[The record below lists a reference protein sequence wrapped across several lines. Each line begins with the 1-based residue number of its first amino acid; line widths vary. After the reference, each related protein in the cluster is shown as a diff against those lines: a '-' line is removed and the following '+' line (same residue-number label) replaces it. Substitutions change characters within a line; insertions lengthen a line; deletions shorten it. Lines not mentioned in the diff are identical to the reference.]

1 MAVTQ
6 RLSTQIILDGI
17 LSGGYSDAF
26 NSAGRLMSDLKRQ
39 STDLRKHL
47 GGLGKE
53 ADDIEKIGG
62 ADDEVR
68 QSMKI
73 LERQIDSTER
83 ATQKFGDARS
93 HFRSATIGVKSL

>member
-39 STDLRKHL
+39 VD
-47 GGLGKE
+47 
-53 ADDIEKIGG
+53 
-62 ADDEVR
+62 
-68 QSMKI
+68 
-73 LERQIDSTER
+73 
-83 ATQKFGDARS
+83 
-93 HFRSATIGVKSL
+93 